1 MEIRNDRLK
10 GMSYTELGRKYHIDP
25 RTAKRYAE
33 SPQRP
38 EYTLSV
44 PKPTKLDAYKQQVDQ
59 WLEEAPYS
67 AVRILEKLKEQGFEG
82 KYSIVKEYVRSRKM
96 DLDEKATVRFETMPG
111 KQTEQPTGRQ
121 TAGPQV
127 IVNHLHRYIREQL
140 RQGTDPEAMIANFYK
155 EYPDCILICDE
166 IGNGIVPMEAEE
178 RTYRECTGR
187 ILEGLA
193 AQADEVVRVV
203 CGIGQKIK

>member
-1 MEIRNDRLK
+1 
-10 GMSYTELGRKYHIDP
+10 
-25 RTAKRYAE
+25 
-33 SPQRP
+33 
-38 EYTLSV
+38 
-44 PKPTKLDAYKQQVDQ
+44 
-59 WLEEAPYS
+59 
-67 AVRILEKLKEQGFEG
+67 
-82 KYSIVKEYVRSRKM
+82 
-96 DLDEKATVRFETMPG
+96 MPG

-178 RTYRECTGR
+178 NFTENAPEEFWKGWRRR
-187 ILEGLA
+187 
-193 AQADEVVRVV
+193 QMRW
-203 CGIGQKIK
+203 

>member
-1 MEIRNDRLK
+1 MILIIGGFAQGKLHYVEQHYVQREDRQEVPVLDGTLRLASDSK
-10 GMSYTELGRKYHIDP
+10 ITWATE
-25 RTAKRYAE
+25 
-33 SPQRP
+33 
-38 EYTLSV
+38 
-44 PKPTKLDAYKQQVDQ
+44 
-59 WLEEAPYS
+59 S
-67 AVRILEKLKEQGFEG
+67 AV
-82 KYSIVKEYVRSRKM
+82 
-96 DLDEKATVRFETMPG
+96 ETMPG

-193 AQADEVVRVV
+193 AQADEVERVV

>member
-1 MEIRNDRLK
+1 MILIIGGFAQGKLHYVEQHYVQREDRQEVPVLDGTLRLASDSK
-10 GMSYTELGRKYHIDP
+10 ITWATE
-25 RTAKRYAE
+25 
-33 SPQRP
+33 
-38 EYTLSV
+38 
-44 PKPTKLDAYKQQVDQ
+44 
-59 WLEEAPYS
+59 S
-67 AVRILEKLKEQGFEG
+67 AV
-82 KYSIVKEYVRSRKM
+82 
-96 DLDEKATVRFETMPG
+96 ETMPG

-127 IVNHLHRYIREQL
+127 
-140 RQGTDPEAMIANFYK
+140 
-155 EYPDCILICDE
+155 
-166 IGNGIVPMEAEE
+166 IVPMEAEE